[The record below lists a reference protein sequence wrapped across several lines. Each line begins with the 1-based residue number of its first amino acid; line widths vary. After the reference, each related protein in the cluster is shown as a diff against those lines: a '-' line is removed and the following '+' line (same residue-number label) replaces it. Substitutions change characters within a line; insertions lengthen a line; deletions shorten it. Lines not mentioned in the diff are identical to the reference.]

1 MFLLESLSCIVSKT
15 NYHLHCEIS
24 YLLKTEHVCDL
35 NLVVQ
40 VSVQLLF
47 SELSPECSVVLLQA
61 NKGMRAPI

>member
-1 MFLLESLSCIVSKT
+1 MIDKA

-35 NLVVQ
+35 NLVIQ

-47 SELSPECSVVLLQA
+47 PELSPEFQ
-61 NKGMRAPI
+61 